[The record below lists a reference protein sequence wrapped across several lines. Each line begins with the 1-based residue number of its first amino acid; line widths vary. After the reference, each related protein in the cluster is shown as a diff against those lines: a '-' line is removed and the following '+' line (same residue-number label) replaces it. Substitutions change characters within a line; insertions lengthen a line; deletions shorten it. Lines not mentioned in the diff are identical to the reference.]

1 MDERI
6 SDKITEIERYLE
18 ELESILPRSF
28 EEYSFDWKIRD
39 ICERRFEKIIEA
51 VIDLGFLIVKG
62 EKLEIPKDDEN
73 VFSILKDNK
82 LISAQLYEK
91 LKQAK
96 GMRNIITHQYGKIDD
111 ELVFE
116 AVSEQ
121 LVRDVNEFLKCVK
134 EGLRGGT
141 KPSHNLY
148 KI

>member
-6 SDKITEIERYLE
+6 NDKITEIEKYLE
-18 ELESILPRSF
+18 ELESILPGSF

-51 VIDLGFLIVKG
+51 VIDLGFLIIKG
-62 EKLEIPKDDEN
+62 ERLEMPKDDEN
-73 VFSILKDNK
+73 VFCILRDNK

-121 LVRDVNEFLKCVK
+121 LVKDVSEFLKCVK
-134 EGLRGGT
+134 EGLR
-141 KPSHNLY
+141 
-148 KI
+148 